1 MLKEA
6 YHPNAF
12 LSDLRNIRL
21 GLTARTK
28 ILNFL
33 EEKSQAD
40 AKTIAKGTGLHY
52 GVVIHHLKL
61 LEAEKIVERKG
72 KRPHVWLLTG
82 LGQKRLK
89 Y

>member
-12 LSDLRNIRL
+12 LSDFRNIRL
-21 GLTARTK
+21 GLKARTK
-28 ILNFL
+28 ILTFL
-33 EEKSQAD
+33 EVKSRAD

-52 GVVIHHLKL
+52 GVVIQHLKL
-61 LEAEKIVERKG
+61 LETEKIVERKG